1 MSSSETDPRRTAPQR
16 RLYGRRRGRPL
27 RAGQRAL
34 FETLLP
40 QLRVALPENGPEN
53 RPERAPLDP
62 RTLFGKAVREVWLE
76 IGFGAGEHLVFH
88 AAANPDCGLIG
99 SEVFEPGIAHLLT
112 EVKERELAN
121 VRLFID
127 DARLVIAALAPQSLG
142 RAFILHPDPWPK
154 ERHKK
159 RRIVSRETLDHLA
172 AALRDGAELRIA
184 TDDPD
189 YGEWI
194 AERVAVHPH
203 FALQP
208 TDPRPA
214 DWPPTRY
221 ELKAK
226 IQGRA
231 ARLFSLRRRPR

>member
-1 MSSSETDPRRTAPQR
+1 MNSLGSDPRANAPR
-16 RLYGRRRGRPL
+16 RQLYGRRRGRPL
-27 RAGQRAL
+27 RVGQRAL

-40 QLRVALPENGPEN
+40 QLRLTLPENG
-53 RPERAPLDP
+53 ASLGP
-62 RTLFGKAVREVWLE
+62 RTLFGNTIREVWLE

-88 AAANPDCGLIG
+88 AAANADCGLIG

-112 EVKERELAN
+112 AVKERELAN
-121 VRLFID
+121 VRLFLD
-127 DARLVIAALAPQSLG
+127 DARLIIAALPPQSLG

-159 RRIVSRETLDHLA
+159 RRIVSRETLDRLA
-172 AALRDGAELRIA
+172 IALRDSAELRIA

-194 AERVAVHPH
+194 AERVEAHPD
-203 FALQP
+203 FLCLP
-208 TDPRPA
+208 VDPRPA

-226 IQGRA
+226 TQGRA
-231 ARLFSLRRRPR
+231 ARHFLLRRRPR

>member
-1 MSSSETDPRRTAPQR
+1 VAITSSVTSASANAPQR

-27 RAGQRAL
+27 RVGQRAL

-40 QLRVALPENGPEN
+40 PLCFAVPESG
-53 RPERAPLDP
+53 ALDP
-62 RTLFGKAVREVWLE
+62 RGLFADTIREIWLE
-76 IGFGAGEHLVFH
+76 VGFGAGEHLAYQ
-88 AAANPDCGLIG
+88 AAAHPDCGIIG

-112 EVKERELAN
+112 EVRDRPLGN

-127 DARLVIAALAPQSLG
+127 DARLVIAALAPESLG

-159 RRIVSRETLDHLA
+159 RRIISRETLDHLA
-172 AALRDGAELRIA
+172 VALRDEAELRVA
-184 TDDPD
+184 TDDAD

-194 AERVAVHPH
+194 AERLAAHPD
-203 FALQP
+203 FAPLL
-208 TDPRPA
+208 TEPRPA

-221 ELKAK
+221 ELKAQT
-226 IQGRA
+226 QGRT
-231 ARLFSLRRRPR
+231 ARLFCCRRRPRPASA